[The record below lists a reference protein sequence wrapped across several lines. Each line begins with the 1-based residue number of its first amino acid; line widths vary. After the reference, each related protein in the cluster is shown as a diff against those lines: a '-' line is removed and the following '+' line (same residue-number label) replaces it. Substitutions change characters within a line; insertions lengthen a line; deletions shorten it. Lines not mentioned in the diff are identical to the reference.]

1 MRVRLVVNTL
11 GIVLLLFAPF
21 LLVPLVA
28 GLLLGEGL
36 HDVLYWYGSVFA
48 LAALVGGSMYWLT
61 RATTEELRDR
71 EAFVIVSG
79 VWLLIGAF
87 GALPYY
93 LTEVLLPVEAYFE
106 SISGFTTTGATVFQ
120 MAGDGEGYWEG
131 VPKSLLLW
139 RSLTQWLGGMG
150 IIVLAAVVLSR
161 LTGGGIQLMRAEMP
175 GTEEVTKLSPQLK
188 QTALLLWW
196 VYAAFTLAEIVAL
209 VMARVPLYDAVANSF
224 STLSTGGFSPQARS
238 IESYESA
245 WVESIII
252 LFMFMAGVNFILHY
266 HWLSAFLR
274 PPEHKTPTTKAQWRA
289 PVSLPERL
297 KTAFS
302 RLTRDSELLT
312 YLGVVFGACLLISI
326 GLLAAGGM
334 ESFLQH
340 PFQSIGHAVRM
351 SLFQVVSIGTTTGFS
366 STDYVGTSAF
376 PNWAPALLFIL
387 FLLMFIGGCAGSTAG
402 GIKIVRLSVMLKALR
417 RELIRV
423 IHPRAVLPL
432 KIGPRTLPEGM
443 VRSVAVFFFIY
454 ILLFMGG
461 ALAVAALEP
470 DLNLIEA
477 MSASIASLSNIGP
490 ALGTLGPAGNYG
502 GLSSPTQIVLV
513 LLMWLG
519 RLEII
524 TGLLLFFPSSY
535 KD

>member
-1 MRVRLVVNTL
+1 MRIRLVINTL
-11 GIVLLLFAPF
+11 GIILLLFAPF

-36 HDVLYWYGSVFA
+36 PEVLRWYGSVFA
-48 LAALVGGSMYWLT
+48 LTTLVGGSMYWLT
-61 RATTEELRDR
+61 RSNTEELRDR

-79 VWLLIGAF
+79 VWLLIGVF
-87 GALPYY
+87 GALPYW
-93 LTEVLLPVEAYFE
+93 LCDILLPVEAYFE

-120 MAGDGEGYWEG
+120 MGGDDEGYWEG
-131 VPKSLLLW
+131 VPRSLLLW

-188 QTALLLWW
+188 QTAMLLWW
-196 VYAAFTLAEIVAL
+196 VYAAFTLAEIIAL
-209 VMARVPLYDAVANSF
+209 VIARVPLYDAVANSF
-224 STLSTGGFSPQARS
+224 STLSTGGFSPQNRS
-238 IESYESA
+238 IESYGSA
-245 WVESIII
+245 WVETIII
-252 LFMFMAGVNFILHY
+252 LFMFLAGVNFILHF

-274 PPEHKTPTTKAQWRA
+274 PPEHRTPTAKARWRA
-289 PVSLPERL
+289 PVALPERL
-297 KTAFS
+297 KRAFD
-302 RLTRDSELLT
+302 RLTHDSELLS
-312 YLGVVFGACLLISI
+312 YLGVILAGCLLITI
-326 GLLAAGGM
+326 GLLAAGG
-334 ESFLQH
+334 
-340 PFQSIGHAVRM
+340 IGAGHAVRM
-351 SLFQVVSIGTTTGFS
+351 ALFQVVSIGTTTGFS
-366 STDYVGTSAF
+366 STDYVGTVAT
-376 PNWAPALLFIL
+376 PTWAPALLFIL

-402 GIKIVRLSVMLKALR
+402 GMKIVRLSVMFKALR
-417 RELIRV
+417 RELIRI
-423 IHPRAVLPL
+423 IHPRAILPL
-432 KIGPRTLPEGM
+432 KIGPRTLPEGL

-470 DLNLIEA
+470 GLDLIEA
-477 MSASIASLSNIGP
+477 MSASIACLSNIGP

-513 LLMWLG
+513 MLMWLG

>member
-1 MRVRLVVNTL
+1 MRVRLVINTL

-28 GLLLGEGL
+28 GLLLGEGFR
-36 HDVLYWYGSVFA
+36 DVLHWYGSVFA
-48 LAALVGGSMYWLT
+48 LTTLVGGSMYWST
-61 RATTEELRDR
+61 RSTTEELRDR

-87 GALPYY
+87 GALPYC
-93 LTEVLLPVEAYFE
+93 LSDVLLPIEAYFE

-120 MAGDGEGYWEG
+120 MDGDVDTGYWEG
-131 VPKSLLLW
+131 VPRSLLLW

-196 VYAAFTLAEIVAL
+196 VYAAFTLVEIVAL
-209 VMARVPLYDAVANSF
+209 VLARVPLYDAVANSF

-238 IESYESA
+238 IESYNSA

-252 LFMFMAGVNFILHY
+252 LFMFLAGVNFILHF

-274 PPEHKTPTTKAQWRA
+274 PREHRTPTDKAQWRA
-289 PVSLPERL
+289 PTALPERL
-297 KTAFS
+297 KTAFN
-302 RLTRDSELLT
+302 RLTHDSELLS
-312 YLGVVFGACLLISI
+312 YLGVILAACLLITL
-326 GLLAAGGM
+326 GLVAAGGM
-334 ESFLQH
+334 GV
-340 PFQSIGHAVRM
+340 GHSVRM
-351 SLFQVVSIGTTTGFS
+351 ALFQVVSIGTTTGFS
-366 STDYVGTSAF
+366 STNYVGSVED

-402 GIKIVRLSVMLKALR
+402 GMKIVRLSVMVKALR
-417 RELIRV
+417 RELIRI

-432 KIGPRTLPEGM
+432 
-443 VRSVAVFFFIY
+443 
-454 ILLFMGG
+454 
-461 ALAVAALEP
+461 
-470 DLNLIEA
+470 
-477 MSASIASLSNIGP
+477 
-490 ALGTLGPAGNYG
+490 
-502 GLSSPTQIVLV
+502 
-513 LLMWLG
+513 
-519 RLEII
+519 
-524 TGLLLFFPSSY
+524 
-535 KD
+535 